1 MDNIDLQQAINAVNN
16 NSAYNE
22 IKVDENTN
30 VENFQEAL
38 NKKME
43 DENFAKEVEKI
54 RLEEEKM
61 KESEKEKNEEIKKK
75 RQEKLGIIFH
85 KLDIHNRNVLKTKFE
100 ILNLKT
106 KVLSLSKYERK
117 RAQTVKK
124 KRKRK
129 ASINSS
135 VNEENKIKRVE
146 TAKKAQNEI
155 NTDEE

>member
-1 MDNIDLQQAINAVNN
+1 LQQAINTIAN
-16 NSAYNE
+16 NSVYNE
-22 IKVDENTN
+22 IKIDENTK

-54 RLEEEKM
+54 KLEEEKM
-61 KESEKEKNEEIKKK
+61 KHEEKEKDEEIKKERIK
-75 RQEKLGIIFH
+75 KLGIIFN
-85 KLDIHNRNVLKTKFE
+85 KLDIYNRNVLKNKFE

-124 KRKRK
+124 KRKKK
-129 ASINSS
+129 ASINNS
-135 VNEENKIKRVE
+135 VNEKDNLKRVE
-146 TAKKAQNEI
+146 TAKETQNEMHI
-155 NTDEE
+155 KEE

>member
-1 MDNIDLQQAINAVNN
+1 MDDLDLQQAINTIAN
-16 NSAYNE
+16 NSVYNE
-22 IKVDENTN
+22 IKIDENTK

-54 RLEEEKM
+54 KLEEEKM
-61 KESEKEKNEEIKKK
+61 KHEEKEKDEEIKKERIK
-75 RQEKLGIIFH
+75 KLGIIFN
-85 KLDIHNRNVLKTKFE
+85 KLDIYNRNVLKNKFE

-124 KRKRK
+124 KRKKK
-129 ASINSS
+129 ASINNS
-135 VNEENKIKRVE
+135 VNEKDNLKRVE
-146 TAKKAQNEI
+146 TAKETQNEMHI
-155 NTDEE
+155 KEE